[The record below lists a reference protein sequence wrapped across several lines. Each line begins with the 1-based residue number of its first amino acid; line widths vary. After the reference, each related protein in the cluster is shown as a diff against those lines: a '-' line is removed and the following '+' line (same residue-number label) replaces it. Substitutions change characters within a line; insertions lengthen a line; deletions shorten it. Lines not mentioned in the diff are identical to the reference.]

1 MGDLRAGVLIAFEGV
16 EGAGKST
23 QLGLLRAA
31 LEGRE
36 GPGDGG
42 REVVVT
48 REPGGTPA
56 GERVRALLLDPA
68 AELHPRTEALLFAAA
83 RAELVERVIRPALER
98 GAVVLC
104 DRYLDSSLAYQGGAR
119 GLGLGPV
126 EQVNRFATAGLRPD
140 LVVLL
145 DLDPAHGLGR
155 RSGGR
160 DRIEAQ
166 ELAFHRRV
174 RQAFLDLAAADPE
187 RHIVVD
193 GSAPVPE
200 VAAQVHAAVLPL
212 LEGSGEP
219 HDGPAGGR
227 SGPPRAEGP
236 GDLRGGAPVGREG
249 SGEPQGG
256 APVGRLGS

>member
-1 MGDLRAGVLIAFEGV
+1 MGDPGRLIAFEGV

-23 QLGLLRAA
+23 QLELLRGE
-31 LEGRE
+31 LVGR
-36 GPGDGG
+36 G

-56 GERVRALLLDPA
+56 GERVRALVLDPKV
-68 AELHPRTEALLFAAA
+68 ELSPRAEALLFAAA

-119 GLGLGPV
+119 GLGRGPV
-126 EQVNRFATAGLRPD
+126 EEVNRFATGGLLPD

-145 DLDPAHGLGR
+145 DLDPADGLR
-155 RSGGR
+155 RRPDDR

-166 ELAFHRRV
+166 DLAFHRRV
-174 RQAFLDLAAADPE
+174 RDAFRGLAAADPD
-187 RHIVVD
+187 RFAVVD
-193 GSAPVPE
+193 GAAPVAE
-200 VAAQVHAAVLPL
+200 VAARVNAAVLAL
-212 LEGSGEP
+212 L
-219 HDGPAGGR
+219 
-227 SGPPRAEGP
+227 
-236 GDLRGGAPVGREG
+236 EG

-256 APVGRLGS
+256 ASVSREGS